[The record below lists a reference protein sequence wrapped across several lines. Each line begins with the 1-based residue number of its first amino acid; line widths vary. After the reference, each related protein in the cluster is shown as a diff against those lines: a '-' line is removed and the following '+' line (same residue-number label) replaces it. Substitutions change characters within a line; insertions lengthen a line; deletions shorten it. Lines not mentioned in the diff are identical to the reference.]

1 MSDPTRPPRKRLDL
15 LGSLDDL
22 GGAPP
27 GSGPS
32 AIPVERRPAERSEVC
47 PAPGRGS
54 AATRRTSVYL
64 SAAMLRRLKELALA
78 RDCKVNDLLVEGAEA
93 VLRESGHLP
102 SPVHRD
108 TS

>member
-1 MSDPTRPPRKRLDL
+1 MSDPTRRPRKRLDL

-22 GGAPP
+22 GGTPP

-32 AIPVERRPAERSEVC
+32 ATPAERGPAERSRES
-47 PAPGRGS
+47 PAPSRGS
-54 AATRRTSVYL
+54 EATRRTSVYL

-78 RDCKVNDLLVEGAEA
+78 RDCKVNDLLVEGAEM

-102 SPVHRD
+102 SPVRRD

>member
-1 MSDPTRPPRKRLDL
+1 MSDPTRRPRKRLDL

-22 GGAPP
+22 GVTPP

-32 AIPVERRPAERSEVC
+32 AIPAERGPAARSEVC

-54 AATRRTSVYL
+54 EATRRTSVYL
-64 SAAMLRRLKELALA
+64 SAATLRRLKELALA
-78 RDCKVNDLLVEGAEA
+78 RDCKVNDLLVEGAEM

-102 SPVHRD
+102 SPVRRD